1 MTRFFCGVLAIA
13 LGCWLNSASAASVVF
28 LSPGPSSD
36 GYWSTYARFMQAA
49 ATRLDMSLTVRY
61 SNRDTRKLV
70 ELARDALQGESRP
83 DYLMFSNELN
93 IAPEILRLSQGSDV
107 KLFAVNNTLTADQL
121 RILGDLPQRYPNFI
135 GSLVGDDEEGGYL
148 TAKRLIGLHA
158 PLAAGETMEML
169 AFAGTN
175 TTPVSLKREQ
185 GLHRALAEHPEIR
198 LRQIVLGGWRRD
210 RAYEQALM
218 LFKRYPHISLVW
230 SANDQMAF
238 GAMDAARATGREP
251 GKSVLFSSINW
262 SPQSLDALQDGRI
275 SALAGGHFM
284 LGGLAMI
291 LLHDYDAR
299 DLATRKSIGARLA
312 LVMKEVR
319 ISDLKQ
325 IRIDSKRDDYGVDF
339 RTLSLEGKPAGT
351 GYSFLSSQPPHS
363 PVSSAQGEVKDQMH
377 GTEQ

>member
-1 MTRFFCGVLAIA
+1 
-13 LGCWLNSASAASVVF
+13 
-28 LSPGPSSD
+28 
-36 GYWSTYARFMQAA
+36 MQAA

-70 ELARDALQGESRP
+70 ELARDALQGANRP
-83 DYLMFSNELN
+83 DYLLFSNELN

-148 TAKRLIGLHA
+148 TAKRLIGLHPSTGA
-158 PLAAGETMEML
+158 VEPVEML

-230 SANDQMAF
+230 AANDQMAF
-238 GAMDAARATGREP
+238 GAMDAARATSREP

-262 SPQSLDALQDGRI
+262 SPQSLDALRDGRI

-284 LGGLAMI
+284 LGGLAMV
-291 LLHDYDAR
+291 LLHDYDAS
-299 DLATRKSIGARLA
+299 DPATRKRVGARLA
-312 LVMKEVR
+312 RVMKEVR

-325 IRIDSKRDDYGVDF
+325 IRIDSQRDDYGVDF
-339 RTLSLEGKPAGT
+339 RALSLEGKPAGT
-351 GYSFLSSQPPHS
+351 GYSFLSSDALHS
-363 PVSSAQGEVKDQMH
+363 PASSAQSEVQDQLH
-377 GTEQ
+377 GAEQ